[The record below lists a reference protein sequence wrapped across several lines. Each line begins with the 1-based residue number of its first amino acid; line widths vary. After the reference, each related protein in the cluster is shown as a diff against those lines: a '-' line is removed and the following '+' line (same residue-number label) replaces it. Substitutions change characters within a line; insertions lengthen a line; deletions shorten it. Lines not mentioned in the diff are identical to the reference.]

1 MDEHLDVKH
10 GITIRGN
17 EYGFVGITND
27 EIDARVD
34 EMIKFVEKFN
44 GSVGGQ
50 LGEELEACVDFPYD
64 TLTIETFMKFEK
76 QFRESYPTF
85 DGHLY
90 LHDLNHFTA
99 DESKVLDKY
108 SNGDYDLL
116 DELEDEYGDPD
127 NDGDGDGDEWKQN

>member
-17 EYGFVGITND
+17 EYGFVGITDD

-50 LGEELEACVDFPYD
+50 LGEEIEACVDFPYD
-64 TLTIETFMKFEK
+64 TLTIEEFMKFEK

-85 DGHLY
+85 DGHLF
-90 LHDLNHFTA
+90 LHDLNHFTVE
-99 DESKVLDKY
+99 ESK
-108 SNGDYDLL
+108 LL
-116 DELEDEYGDPD
+116 DIMGDLKLDEFDDEEGED
-127 NDGDGDGDEWKQN
+127 WKKTE